1 MIGINCPTL
10 VVSNKSRTWIEEV
23 FVSLTSPH
31 RPLFL
36 RVDYLFE
43 PCHFEVWC
51 FINPI
56 RIQYL
61 RLDRRT
67 VTKHWMTWSFVI
79 RVKKLNKSSSCRVH
93 YTRVSWTGTHS
104 LSFLTLITK
113 LQSFSAFCNI
123 PQPTILVK
131 NLETLVSISPSPMLI
146 WVSQWSQCF
155 KIRVAQHW
163 GGRRHISGG
172 KTVWS
177 RNLMIFPENSR
188 ETVSVSTICDEYCSC
203 TQIMGKGVAN
213 GLSIPMNSYPPD
225 LTKKLSLYCRFSTLF
240 LTVIYLTKVTSDNQW
255 NSRLVLIKATHS
267 GGWEE
272 GGRDEVWD
280 RECSLNL
287 QSGLISR
294 SSADIKDFKTQR
306 RDGNQNVA

>member
-1 MIGINCPTL
+1 
-10 VVSNKSRTWIEEV
+10 
-23 FVSLTSPH
+23 
-31 RPLFL
+31 
-36 RVDYLFE
+36 
-43 PCHFEVWC
+43 
-51 FINPI
+51 
-56 RIQYL
+56 
-61 RLDRRT
+61 
-67 VTKHWMTWSFVI
+67 MTWSFVI
-79 RVKKLNKSSSCRVH
+79 RVKKLNKSSSCWVH

-113 LQSFSAFCNI
+113 LQNFSAFCDI
-123 PQPTILVK
+123 PQPTIPVK

-146 WVSQWSQCF
+146 WVSQWSECF

-172 KTVWS
+172 GGGNSVKYKSHDFS
-177 RNLMIFPENSR
+177 RKFERNA
-188 ETVSVSTICDEYCSC
+188 VSVSTICDEYCSC

-213 GLSIPMNSYPPD
+213 GPTIPMNSKPPD
-225 LTKKLSLYCRFSTLF
+225 LTEKLSLYCRFSGLS

-280 RECSLNL
+280 RECSQLSKRSHIAVV
-287 QSGLISR
+287 SGY
-294 SSADIKDFKTQR
+294 
-306 RDGNQNVA
+306 